1 MAIVETRPNHGA
13 MIDAR
18 SAPSVAR
25 VLSSDTRAASQGL
38 HPAVW
43 AAWLVAGS
51 TMVFLTSNPFYIGVI
66 GLCAAVVY
74 AAHRTYA
81 RRALDALLLIS
92 LVIAPL
98 TIPLN
103 LLTGSSGATVLF
115 DLPSVTFPSWLAGVT
130 LGGTVTS
137 ESLVYAATRAASI
150 ATIAAL
156 VCAFNAAVDHFR
168 LLKLAPPSL
177 AQLGIIVTVA
187 ALLVPETLARAAS
200 LREAR
205 IVRGRDAGLRAL
217 PSLLL
222 PLLAEA
228 LERSIQRAESLDAR
242 GFGRL
247 AVQRG
252 SGDGVVAVFGVAIA
266 TIGAFAYYYGAPTP
280 VAFAGLVGGTLVTLA
295 VVVRRGRDGALVAMR
310 RQSMTRR
317 DIGVLGATVA
327 ATAIFVAARVT
338 GSGGLAYL
346 PFPELIAPEFDPIL
360 AAAALLLLT
369 PGVVALMS
377 ERA

>member
-1 MAIVETRPNHGA
+1 M
-13 MIDAR
+13 
-18 SAPSVAR
+18 
-25 VLSSDTRAASQGL
+25 
-38 HPAVW
+38 
-43 AAWLVAGS
+43 
-51 TMVFLTSNPFYIGVI
+51 
-66 GLCAAVVY
+66 
-74 AAHRTYA
+74 
-81 RRALDALLLIS
+81 
-92 LVIAPL
+92 
-98 TIPLN
+98 
-103 LLTGSSGATVLF
+103 
-115 DLPSVTFPSWLAGVT
+115 
-130 LGGTVTS
+130 
-137 ESLVYAATRAASI
+137 
-150 ATIAAL
+150 
-156 VCAFNAAVDHFR
+156 
-168 LLKLAPPSL
+168 LKLAPPSL

-252 SGDGVVAVFGVAIA
+252 SGDGVVAVFGVAVA

-317 DIGVLGATVA
+317 DIGVLAATVA
-327 ATAIFVAARVT
+327 ATAIFVRGAGVRIGRTRV
-338 GSGGLAYL
+338 
-346 PFPELIAPEFDPIL
+346 PPVP
-360 AAAALLLLT
+360 
-369 PGVVALMS
+369 
-377 ERA
+377 